1 MSVDL
6 LLVADR
12 RTERWT
18 KGGFPARSLR
28 SAVEVRDAFEETS
41 RRQRPV
47 VWIAGC
53 ASQLCPVAEQG
64 GVLVPNHRLLLLDE
78 ARGAQRDFLHL
89 LFRVVVAPGSGVHLL
104 PLDAL
109 REVLAAPHRA
119 DLFVGGLVSGC
130 DEMVVLYRGTLE
142 PLVVPFAFFRRR
154 EAAPP
159 PDFGAFAVA
168 DYGQTVRFGD
178 YEASAD
184 VVLYA
189 HDPAYRRRAKARR
202 IAEDDS
208 FGASVRR
215 LRLLK
220 GVGRGDFPGLSEKQV
235 ARIERGEIRRPHRS
249 TVEAIAARL
258 GVEPGEIASY

>member
-6 LLVADR
+6 VLVADR

-18 KGGFPARSLR
+18 GGGFPARSLR
-28 SAVEVRDAFEETS
+28 SAVEVRAAYEETA
-41 RRQRPV
+41 RRRKPV

-64 GVLVPNHRLLLLDE
+64 GALVPNHRLLLLDE
-78 ARGAQRDFLHL
+78 ARGAQRDLLHL
-89 LFRVVVAPGSGVHLL
+89 LFQVVVAPGSGVHLL
-104 PLDAL
+104 PLDEV
-109 REVLAAPHRA
+109 REVMAAPHRA
-119 DLFVGGLVSGC
+119 DLFVGGLVSAC

-142 PLVVPFAFFRRR
+142 PLAVPFSFFRRR
-154 EAAPP
+154 APDP
-159 PDFGAFAVA
+159 APDFARFGVG

-202 IAEDDS
+202 IAEDAS

-220 GVGRGDFPGLSEKQV
+220 RVARDDFPGLSEKQV
-235 ARIERGEIRRPHRS
+235 ARIERGEIRRPHRR
-249 TVEAIAARL
+249 TVETIAARL
-258 GVEPGEIASY
+258 GVDPKEIASY